1 MSVRPHTD
9 ATVCRR
15 CPVRC
20 DTVVY
25 LAGCVAVDCPS
36 LYAHERD
43 GRRHVG
49 CLQGIFA
56 VEIDLE
62 AFRRLQAARP
72 GFGALRAVRPPLPV
86 CRTEIDSAF
95 EHRAVGACLNPEFL
109 LSGSGPIE
117 VTVGGRADD
126 GDDEGDDRP

>member
-25 LAGCVAVDCPS
+25 LVGCVEAGCPS

-49 CLQGIFA
+49 CLQGVFA

-62 AFRRLQAARP
+62 AFTRLQAARP
-72 GFGALRAVRPPLPV
+72 GFGALRAVRTPLAV
-86 CRTEIDSAF
+86 CRTEVDAAF
-95 EHRAVGACLNPEFL
+95 AHRARGACLNPDFL
-109 LSGSGPIE
+109 LSGSGPIT
-117 VTVGGRADD
+117 VTVGASTDD
-126 GDDEGDDRP
+126 DA